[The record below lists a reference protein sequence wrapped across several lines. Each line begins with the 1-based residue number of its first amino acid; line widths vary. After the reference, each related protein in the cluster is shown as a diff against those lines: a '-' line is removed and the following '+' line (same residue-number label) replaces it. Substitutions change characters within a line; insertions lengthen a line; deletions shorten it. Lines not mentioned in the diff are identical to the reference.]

1 MLTNK
6 NHVGQ
11 KVALQ
16 KVAYVSVLAL
26 TDLPEVRDKKNWIR
40 TSENYERICL
50 NKQKTFLSLAFG
62 QVRTKIKTKT
72 VMYKCFDFSKGKG

>member
-1 MLTNK
+1 MFTNK

-16 KVAYVSVLAL
+16 LAYVSVLAL

-62 QVRTKIKTKT
+62 QVRTKIKTDCN
-72 VMYKCFDFSKGKG
+72 V